1 MSNKNNEINKWKIK
15 DVITT
20 VLLSILLIAIQL
32 IINMICMANH
42 FVSMVLSIGFTM
54 LLCGPVY
61 CLLLHRVRKHFVTL
75 TYMTIIGIIFLLM
88 GNWYLLPFFIF
99 VGIICECIL
108 WKDVSLRKAKQV
120 TASWTVASLM
130 YNGINLFP
138 IWFFWDTYYDF
149 ALKSGM
155 ERSYINSYVHYYTNP
170 KWIIF
175 ILIFTTAT
183 GFIGSLIGNKLMNK
197 HFKKRGYCNVQMLS
211 VSANKTMGAHMYA
224 HSGFSRKS
232 CSSKLFSH
240 VAVLSTVYCTR
251 KIESIAFLR
260 TILCG
265 AWNFIVRNP
274 LSRVSLGNIFRV
286 LCAHV
291 LESFTDYSYLMGSD
305 HYFSGRIVI
314 ISKQNTYAHS
324 YYLRNACDIP
334 FLTYYEI
341 RA

>member
-61 CLLLHRVRKHFVTL
+61 CLILHRVRKHFVTL

-120 TASWTVASLM
+120 TASWTAASLM

-138 IWFFWDTYYDF
+138 IWFFWDTYY
-149 ALKSGM
+149 
-155 ERSYINSYVHYYTNP
+155 E
-170 KWIIF
+170 
-175 ILIFTTAT
+175 
-183 GFIGSLIGNKLMNK
+183 
-197 HFKKRGYCNVQMLS
+197 KRHGTELYQ
-211 VSANKTMGAHMYA
+211 
-224 HSGFSRKS
+224 F
-232 CSSKLFSH
+232 
-240 VAVLSTVYCTR
+240 
-251 KIESIAFLR
+251 
-260 TILCG
+260 
-265 AWNFIVRNP
+265 
-274 LSRVSLGNIFRV
+274 
-286 LCAHV
+286 
-291 LESFTDYSYLMGSD
+291 
-305 HYFSGRIVI
+305 
-314 ISKQNTYAHS
+314 
-324 YYLRNACDIP
+324 
-334 FLTYYEI
+334 I
-341 RA
+341 RALLYQSKMDNLHFDFYHCDGFYRQPDRK

>member
-61 CLLLHRVRKHFVTL
+61 RLLLHRVRKHFVTL
-75 TYMTIIGIIFLLM
+75 TY
-88 GNWYLLPFFIF
+88 
-99 VGIICECIL
+99 ECIL

-197 HFKKRGYCNVQMLS
+197 HFKKTGL
-211 VSANKTMGAHMYA
+211 
-224 HSGFSRKS
+224 
-232 CSSKLFSH
+232 L
-240 VAVLSTVYCTR
+240 
-251 KIESIAFLR
+251 
-260 TILCG
+260 
-265 AWNFIVRNP
+265 
-274 LSRVSLGNIFRV
+274 
-286 LCAHV
+286 
-291 LESFTDYSYLMGSD
+291 
-305 HYFSGRIVI
+305 
-314 ISKQNTYAHS
+314 
-324 YYLRNACDIP
+324 
-334 FLTYYEI
+334 
-341 RA
+341 

>member
-20 VLLSILLIAIQL
+20 VLLSILLITIQL

-120 TASWTVASLM
+120 TASWTAASLM

-197 HFKKRGYCNVQMLS
+197 HFKKTGL
-211 VSANKTMGAHMYA
+211 
-224 HSGFSRKS
+224 
-232 CSSKLFSH
+232 L
-240 VAVLSTVYCTR
+240 
-251 KIESIAFLR
+251 
-260 TILCG
+260 
-265 AWNFIVRNP
+265 
-274 LSRVSLGNIFRV
+274 
-286 LCAHV
+286 
-291 LESFTDYSYLMGSD
+291 
-305 HYFSGRIVI
+305 
-314 ISKQNTYAHS
+314 
-324 YYLRNACDIP
+324 
-334 FLTYYEI
+334 
-341 RA
+341 